1 MDRETVIR
9 QLRAWADGVDPT
21 SGEALPPDHPGQR
34 PDTLRVIFAAL
45 ALLAASPDPVFSRT
59 ETRGSVAGP
68 RNAGRPWSIE
78 DDDAL
83 ARGFDA
89 GERIGAL
96 AARLERTRGAISARL
111 VKLGKIEPPPGLR
124 LRGDP
129 VPFDAAAH
137 R

>member
-21 SGEALPPDHPGQR
+21 SGEALPPDHPAQR

-45 ALLAASPDPVFSRT
+45 ALLTTPLDPTSRADG
-59 ETRGSVAGP
+59 RPSIVGP

-89 GERIGAL
+89 GERIGTL
-96 AARLERTRGAISARL
+96 ASRLERTRGAISARL

-124 LRGDP
+124 LRGEP
-129 VPFDAAAH
+129 VGFADVPAS